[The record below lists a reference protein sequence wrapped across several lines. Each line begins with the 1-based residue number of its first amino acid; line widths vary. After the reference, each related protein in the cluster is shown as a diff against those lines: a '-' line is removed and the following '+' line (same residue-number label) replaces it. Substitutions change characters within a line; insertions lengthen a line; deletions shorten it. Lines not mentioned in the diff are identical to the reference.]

1 MDVTGDYVKGSFYT
15 LEATIAIVMMIITTA
30 LLFQRPGE
38 TLELSKAN
46 YKLKIYNA
54 LKISD
59 GVGDLRK
66 NALSGNATAVDSDL
80 DPYISDYLSY
90 NSTIYNRTANIT
102 SVPDISSEDII
113 TVSYFLAGKV
123 GNYTAREVRVFVW
136 GFD

>member
-1 MDVTGDYVKGSFYT
+1 
-15 LEATIAIVMMIITTA
+15 MMIITTA

-90 NSTIYNRTANIT
+90 NSAIYNRTANIT